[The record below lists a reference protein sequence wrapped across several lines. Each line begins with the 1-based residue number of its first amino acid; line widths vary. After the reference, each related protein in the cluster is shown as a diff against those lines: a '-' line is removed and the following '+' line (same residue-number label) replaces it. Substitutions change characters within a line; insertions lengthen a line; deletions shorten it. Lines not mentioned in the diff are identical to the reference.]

1 MASGREHPLTL
12 ARIWMRGNVITT
24 VLIVFIFL
32 SLLLHGLTIGAL
44 LRVRSITNRQLEL
57 SAGELAR
64 VRQQK
69 VRYNFPIDQSFPI
82 DTTVTISETVSVP
95 LNISVPI
102 NQTISLPL
110 DTPAGTFNFDVP
122 INLTV
127 PVSETVE
134 IPINKQIPFNTEVP
148 IRTEIP
154 IDIDLSQPP
163 LGDILQQFEDALREL
178 RDRL

>member
-1 MASGREHPLTL
+1 MPRGQQHPLTL
-12 ARIWMRGNVITT
+12 ARVWVRGNVITT
-24 VLIVFIFL
+24 VLIVFILL
-32 SLLLHGLTIGAL
+32 SLLLHAATIGAL

-57 SAGELAR
+57 SASELAR

-69 VRYNFPIDQSFPI
+69 VSYNFPIDQSFPI
-82 DTTVTISETVSVP
+82 DTTVTISETISVP

-102 NQTISLPL
+102 NETVRIPL
-110 DTPAGTFNFDVP
+110 DTPAGTFDFDVP
-122 INLTV
+122 LNLTI

-163 LGDILQQFEDALREL
+163 LGDILQQFEDALRDL